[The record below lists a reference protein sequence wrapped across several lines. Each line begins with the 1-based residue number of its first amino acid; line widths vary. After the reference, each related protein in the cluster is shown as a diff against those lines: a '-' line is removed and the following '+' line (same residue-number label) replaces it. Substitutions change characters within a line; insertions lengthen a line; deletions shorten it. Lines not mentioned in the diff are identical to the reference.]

1 MCYWV
6 SVFFNNKTYSLVVV
20 FISELLEKI
29 CISVDFEKN
38 STFATTK
45 NNKTYL
51 LCSISKRERK

>member
-38 STFATTK
+38 STFAKTK
-45 NNKTYL
+45 NNKTNL
-51 LCSISKRERK
+51 LCSI